1 MASPLSA
8 TTRMKTL
15 ISEDQIRDGVTQL
28 GRELNVYYSGRP
40 LTVIGVLTGSVML
53 LADLIRQLDMPL
65 CVGVIQA
72 RSYRGAATQPGD
84 LSVNAEFL
92 PQIGDREILL
102 VDDIFDTGHT
112 LAAVMS
118 QLASLAPRSLRSAV
132 LLRKHGRQ
140 RVSLRPD
147 HVVFEIPDRFVVGY
161 GLDYGDAYRNL
172 PYIAALDPEDLVPAE
187 L

>member
-1 MASPLSA
+1 
-8 TTRMKTL
+8 MKIL
-15 ISEDQIRDGVTQL
+15 ITQEQIRTGVAQL
-28 GRELNVYYSGRP
+28 GRELNVYYAARP

-84 LSVNAEFL
+84 LRINTEFL
-92 PQIGDREILL
+92 PPIGDRDVLL

-112 LAAVMS
+112 LAAVMA
-118 QLASLAPRSLRSAV
+118 QLTSLSPRSLRSAV
-132 LLRKHGRQ
+132 LLRKRDRQ
-140 RVSLRPD
+140 RVSLGPD

-161 GLDYGDAYRNL
+161 GLDYNDAYRNL
-172 PYIAALDPEDLVPAE
+172 HYIAALDQENLDL
-187 L
+187 